1 MNIYDPSELT
11 IIEQPKV
18 RSPSPA
24 PAAPTVSSGAG
35 SSPEAPRKCQRWTE
49 EEERLLKALVL
60 KNPTEGWQLI
70 ADKLDTGRTRHALSQ
85 HWQVLP
91 LSALGHAS
99 AAAYNECR
107 LPQPCSIE

>member
-1 MNIYDPSELT
+1 MNIYDPCELT

-35 SSPEAPRKCQRWTE
+35 SSPKAPSSQRWTD
-49 EEERLLKALVL
+49 EEERLLKALRL
-60 KNPTEGWQLI
+60 KNSTESLKHQEWQVI
-70 ADKLDTGRTRHALSQ
+70 ADTLRTGRTACAVMQ

-91 LSALGHAS
+91 LSALWQCSSHTTCK
-99 AAAYNECR
+99 CR
-107 LPQPCSIE
+107 CLQ